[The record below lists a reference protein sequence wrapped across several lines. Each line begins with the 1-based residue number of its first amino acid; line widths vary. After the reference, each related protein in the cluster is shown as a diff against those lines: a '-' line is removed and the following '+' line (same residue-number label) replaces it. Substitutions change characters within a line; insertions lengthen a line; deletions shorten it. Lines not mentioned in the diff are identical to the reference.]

1 MVWNDTYYFEFQKSN
16 WPLSSA
22 RHLLFKW
29 KRSVFKII
37 WHEFALFVF
46 AYALLS
52 CLYRFLLI
60 PHSKEAKQ
68 TFELICISAEKIMTQ
83 GRTLITFLTGFY
95 VTQVVNRW
103 WKQFMT
109 LPWPD
114 RLALKVANFIPG
126 NVSILHYYLIY
137 TLILIYATFYFKD
150 FFSFIIKTNW
160 NWNYNYI
167 LTFYV

>member
-1 MVWNDTYYFEFQKSN
+1 M
-16 WPLSSA
+16 
-22 RHLLFKW
+22 
-29 KRSVFKII
+29 FKII

-60 PHSKEAKQ
+60 PHSIEAKQ
-68 TFELICISAEKIMTQ
+68 TFELICIYAEKIMTQ

-126 NVSILHYYLIY
+126 NVCILYYYLIY
-137 TLILIYATFYFKD
+137 ALFIILI
-150 FFSFIIKTNW
+150 
-160 NWNYNYI
+160 
-167 LTFYV
+167 

>member
-1 MVWNDTYYFEFQKSN
+1 M
-16 WPLSSA
+16 
-22 RHLLFKW
+22 
-29 KRSVFKII
+29 FKII

-95 VTQVVNRW
+95 VTQVINRW

-137 TLILIYATFYFKD
+137 TLILIYAK
-150 FFSFIIKTNW
+150 
-160 NWNYNYI
+160 YI
-167 LTFYV
+167 LFLRLFLIHNKNKLKLKLQLHSYFLCITFIVTSFSLYSYSSFRNSKH